1 MKVMLIG
8 RTGCGKTTLAQ
19 ILNDEVIEYRKTQMI
34 LYEGEI
40 IDTPGE
46 YLENRNYYRALSVA
60 SGDVD
65 IIFMLQSAVDKES
78 LYPPNFTEM
87 FHGKT
92 IYGII
97 TKTDLNSN
105 IERASKFLKYSGV
118 EKIYAINSSEKANI
132 KEIRKLLKISH
143 SE

>member
-46 YLENRNYYRALSVA
+46 Y
-60 SGDVD
+60 
-65 IIFMLQSAVDKES
+65 
-78 LYPPNFTEM
+78 
-87 FHGKT
+87 
-92 IYGII
+92 
-97 TKTDLNSN
+97 
-105 IERASKFLKYSGV
+105 
-118 EKIYAINSSEKANI
+118 
-132 KEIRKLLKISH
+132 
-143 SE
+143 